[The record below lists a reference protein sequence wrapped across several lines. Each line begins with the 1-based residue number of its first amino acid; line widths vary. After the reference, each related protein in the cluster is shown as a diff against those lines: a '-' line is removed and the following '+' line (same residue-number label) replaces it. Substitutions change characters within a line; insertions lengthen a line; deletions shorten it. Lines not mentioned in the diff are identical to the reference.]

1 MKKSGEIK
9 DLGIFENPDFYDD
22 VKVIQDEAA
31 WRPVNLMVFVASII
45 RNFLTTTSMIIL
57 LVNFHF
63 IIAIAILLSLL
74 PQALIIYRLQQ
85 EAFENMVTRSA
96 DSRKLKYYSTIL
108 LTKEY
113 AKEARMFNYASF
125 FIVKI

>member
-1 MKKSGEIK
+1 MEKSGEIK

-22 VKVIQDEAA
+22 VKVIQDEAG
-31 WRPVNLMVFVASII
+31 WPVNLMVFVASII

-125 FIVKI
+125 FHRKI